1 MTTKIDERFFD
12 RRRRSTSAAGVI
24 GGVSATLL
32 WGYRYFFDH
41 VFSWDLLAIALVIV
55 GVKMSLMAWYY
66 LTD

>member
-24 GGVSATLL
+24 GGICATLL
-32 WGYRYFFDH
+32 WMYRYLFDH